1 MKSFKRIAALAVIL
15 LLPVMA
21 SAEWERTVGAWDT
34 RLPNKGKTQVAL
46 WGSYSKTE
54 VANADLTG
62 KAAYLDIT
70 YGISDKWSAYVSPSF
85 HNWKLDGGGSE
96 SGLSDTM
103 LQTTYRFRDEAVDN
117 FDLAVVGKV
126 LLPTGDED
134 KGLGNGGFEPGGK
147 LLASKTF
154 GPIIAVANLDLTAIP
169 SADKGENDFVVSS
182 TLEGVYP
189 LNDKLSLNTAVFTE
203 TSRIDGGNTDLDL
216 GFGSKYALKGQMFLA
231 GMIYKCLSESSTWGL
246 DLAVGVEF

>member
-1 MKSFKRIAALAVIL
+1 MKSFKQIAALDVIL

-21 SAEWERTVGAWDT
+21 SAEWGRTVGAWDT

-54 VANADLTG
+54 VANADFADKYATF
-62 KAAYLDIT
+62 DMI
-70 YGISDKWSAYVSPSF
+70 YGISDKWSAYISPSF
-85 HNWKLDGGGSE
+85 YSWKLDGGGSE